1 MYSMFRRRKEMD
13 STELSWLSP
22 YIRYWL
28 LKYLLVVHAFSQ
40 NALKFFYTDHN
51 SADQGVTLPKYVSQ
65 ISPGPN
71 YDYYSS
77 TMRFTISS
85 PIAWLLALVILPAR
99 SNMMI
104 CVGLI
109 TYLALVSVLIT

>member
-1 MYSMFRRRKEMD
+1 M
-13 STELSWLSP
+13 P
-22 YIRYWL
+22 
-28 LKYLLVVHAFSQ
+28 
-40 NALKFFYTDHN
+40 
-51 SADQGVTLPKYVSQ
+51 LPKYVSQ

-71 YDYYSS
+71 YNYYSS

-85 PIAWLLALVILPAR
+85 PVAWLLALVILPAR

>member
-1 MYSMFRRRKEMD
+1 MLAVEGAVHLKE
-13 STELSWLSP
+13 LNPHFLP
-22 YIRYWL
+22 
-28 LKYLLVVHAFSQ
+28 
-40 NALKFFYTDHN
+40 
-51 SADQGVTLPKYVSQ
+51 LPKYVSQ

-85 PIAWLLALVILPAR
+85 PVAWLLALVILPAR